1 MSPSRLL
8 CCLLACTALALSACA
23 AVPTKVSRKGSML
36 AKESFDS
43 DGTYSRSFEQTPE
56 QVCQTAYRALLSQ
69 GYVAV
74 KVEARAIEAAKNFQP
89 EAEVHEQMTMRV
101 SCVQQAHRETWM
113 FASAQQDRYNL
124 RKSNNSASVGV
135 SALGSLSLPIGST
148 DDSLVK
154 VGSMTVQDAG
164 FYRAFFDVVKRYLPP
179 PPPEPTPEDIQPAS
193 AAPQV
198 QELTP
203 VPQFG
208 DAAENNAPTLP

>member
-1 MSPSRLL
+1 MSSSRLL
-8 CCLLACTALALSACA
+8 CCLLTCAVLALSACA
-23 AVPTKVSRKGSML
+23 SPIKLSRKGSML

-43 DGTYSRSFEQTPE
+43 DGAYSRSFEQTPE

-74 KVEARAIEAAKNFQP
+74 KVESHAIEAIKNFQP
-89 EAEVHEQMTMRV
+89 EADVHEQMTMRV

-124 RKSNNSASVGV
+124 SKRNNSASVGV

-179 PPPEPTPEDIQPAS
+179 PPPEPTPETIAPAS

-198 QELTP
+198 QELAP
-203 VPQFG
+203 EPQFG
-208 DAAENNAPTLP
+208 DAAGNNSPGLP